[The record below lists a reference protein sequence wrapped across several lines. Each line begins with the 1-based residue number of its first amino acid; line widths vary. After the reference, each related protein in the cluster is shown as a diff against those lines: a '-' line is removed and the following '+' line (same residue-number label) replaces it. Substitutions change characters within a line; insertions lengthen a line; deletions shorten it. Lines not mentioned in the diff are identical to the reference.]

1 MRSSLSIIREQ
12 FQYAWFEDTR
22 KGIIADIWQ
31 NILALTLY
39 LYIDGCGSS
48 KVIYQEYSLW
58 RPNVYG

>member
-1 MRSSLSIIREQ
+1 MHDLKIIELKE
-12 FQYAWFEDTR
+12 FLTKVIT

-48 KVIYQEYSLW
+48 KVIYQEYSPW
-58 RPNVYG
+58 RPTVYG